1 VPHDNNELTFKGD
14 HIWLLL
20 LPHEGSLVRVL
31 MGGATT
37 TEAATVTLVVSGMT
51 AGEVAMV
58 GLGLGKSG

>member
-1 VPHDNNELTFKGD
+1 VSHDSSKLTFKGD
-14 HIWLLL
+14 NIWLLL
-20 LPHEGSLVRVL
+20 LPHEGSLVRAL